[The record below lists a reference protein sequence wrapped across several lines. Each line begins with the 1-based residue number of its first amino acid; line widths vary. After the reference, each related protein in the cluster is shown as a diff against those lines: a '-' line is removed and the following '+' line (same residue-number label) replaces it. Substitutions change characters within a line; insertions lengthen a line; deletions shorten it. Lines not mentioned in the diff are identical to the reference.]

1 MGIQPTLSHEVQT
14 KNSFMEAQLQNK
26 SQWEQRF
33 PELPVTAHQPVLTV
47 GGLFGRLGTL
57 HS

>member
-1 MGIQPTLSHEVQT
+1 MLSHELQT
-14 KNSFMEAQLQNK
+14 GNSFMEAQLQDK
-26 SQWEQRF
+26 SQMELRF
-33 PELPVTAHQPVLTV
+33 AELPVTV